1 MLSAR
6 LMDCT
11 TRTTLM
17 SPFRFSNSAVLLFL
31 FFISLIMKHGSFPKT
46 LCPFFRLINFLAFD
60 FNRFKCG
67 S

>member
-6 LMDCT
+6 LMNCT
-11 TRTTLM
+11 TRTTLL
-17 SPFRFSNSAVLLFL
+17 SPSRFSNSAVLLFL
-31 FFISLIMKHGSFPKT
+31 FISLIMKHGSFPKT
-46 LCPFFRLINFLAFD
+46 RFPFFHLINFLAFD